1 MLYTNVL
8 SEEQK
13 TLLHFIQSFEN
24 EYYLVGGTAIALQ
37 VGHRESIDFD
47 MFKLG
52 NVSKNKIIKRIEAF
66 GLTYKLIYAN
76 AESFHIM
83 IDGVKI
89 TFFQFPFKVPVKKT
103 SLGIKMPSLLDLA
116 AMKAY
121 ALGRRAK
128 WKDYFD
134 LYVILKDFHDLESII
149 KAAEPIFKQ
158 LFSAKLFRQQLCY
171 FKDIDH
177 TEEITLIAENSD
189 TEEDVKAF
197 LTSIATKHI

>member
-13 TLLHFIQSFEN
+13 MLLPFIQSFEN

-66 GLTYKLIYAN
+66 NLTYRLIYAN

-89 TFFQFPFKVPVKKT
+89 TFFQ
-103 SLGIKMPSLLDLA
+103 
-116 AMKAY
+116 
-121 ALGRRAK
+121 
-128 WKDYFD
+128 
-134 LYVILKDFHDLESII
+134 
-149 KAAEPIFKQ
+149 
-158 LFSAKLFRQQLCY
+158 
-171 FKDIDH
+171 
-177 TEEITLIAENSD
+177 
-189 TEEDVKAF
+189 
-197 LTSIATKHI
+197 